1 MFCSECGKEIEENVR
16 FCPGCGAPVAS
27 NPADN
32 TASTGNIPSEA
43 GICGTGDLS
52 VLQQMTEK
60 AGRRKKAASRI
71 MLVLMLVY
79 AFLMVRGFLN
89 MLQSVL
95 DGSDD
100 IMAFV
105 FKIFILIFFTFGLL
119 QIGLEFIFPFVAG
132 SKAVHAEEYLKY
144 IQVNDRRALMHALGQ
159 MKCSAVKSVYMDEH
173 GDVCVAGKKS
183 KHTVTVQNG
192 IPVIASK
199 KDNYK
204 AILERETIAA
214 CLLKFLVPEAPV
226 NAYGN
231 EAGNLW
237 LSRMKL
243 LFAAATAA
251 GGAILIVIAIMYATG
266 GSYVNMVKN
275 GYPEMYPDITYG
287 EAFEDFFGACEWEY
301 FESGAGQ
308 DVVEFRGNCMYDE
321 EQVSVIIQFLVYE
334 DRGTFEVYAAAI
346 DGEEQPAWVYSIL
359 LLNVF
364 ESYGGGGERG
374 QLQPEDFYEEQY
386 MP

>member
-1 MFCSECGKEIEENVR
+1 MWH
-16 FCPGCGAPVAS
+16 
-27 NPADN
+27 
-32 TASTGNIPSEA
+32 
-43 GICGTGDLS
+43 
-52 VLQQMTEK
+52 
-60 AGRRKKAASRI
+60 
-71 MLVLMLVY
+71 
-79 AFLMVRGFLN
+79 RG
-89 MLQSVL
+89 
-95 DGSDD
+95 
-100 IMAFV
+100 
-105 FKIFILIFFTFGLL
+105 
-119 QIGLEFIFPFVAG
+119 
-132 SKAVHAEEYLKY
+132 
-144 IQVNDRRALMHALGQ
+144 
-159 MKCSAVKSVYMDEH
+159 
-173 GDVCVAGKKS
+173 
-183 KHTVTVQNG
+183 
-192 IPVIASK
+192 
-199 KDNYK
+199 KDNY
-204 AILERETIAA
+204 AA

-226 NAYGN
+226 NTYEN
-231 EAGNLW
+231 EAGNRR

-266 GSYVNMVKN
+266 GSYVSMVKN
-275 GYPEMYPDITYG
+275 GYPELYPDITYG